1 MPEKTHATLREL
13 QELDRKIAEAED
25 KIRSFDPQLAEV
37 DAPALQLEQDVTTTR
52 ARLREMKVDER
63 RIELA
68 ADEKRQR
75 IKKLQERMNQVRNV
89 REEAAVST
97 EIQMLKRALDGE
109 EQEAL
114 TLIDQIRRMD
124 LRLAEQ
130 ESQLEEARTAL
141 GPRQSEL
148 LGAKADAEREL
159 SSLRE
164 QRLATTIGMAPKQL
178 RTYEGIRGAG
188 RRQAVSELTADGA
201 CGNCF
206 SMIPLQLQNE
216 VRVTGSM
223 VRCEA
228 CGVILTLSKQ
238 DAGA

>member
-1 MPEKTHATLREL
+1 
-13 QELDRKIAEAED
+13 
-25 KIRSFDPQLAEV
+25 
-37 DAPALQLEQDVTTTR
+37 
-52 ARLREMKVDER
+52 MKVDER

-75 IKKLQERMNQVRNV
+75 IRKLVERQNQLRNV
-89 REEAAVST
+89 REVAAVSA
-97 EIQMLKRALDGE
+97 EMDMLKRALDGE

-114 TLIDQIRRMD
+114 TLIDQIRRME

-130 ESQLEEARTAL
+130 ESQLTQARADL

-148 LGAKADAEREL
+148 MTARAEAEREL

-188 RRQAVSELTADGA
+188 RRQAVAELTADGA

-216 VRVTGSM
+216 VRTAGSM

-228 CGVILTLSKQ
+228 CGVILTISRL
-238 DAGA
+238 DAEA

>member
-1 MPEKTHATLREL
+1 MPEKMHATLREL
-13 QELDRKIAEAED
+13 QDLDKRIAEAED
-25 KIRSFDPQLAEV
+25 KIRAFEPQLAEV
-37 DAPALQLEQDVTTTR
+37 DAPALQLEQDVSNTR
-52 ARLREMKVDER
+52 ARLKEMKVDER

-75 IKKLQERMNQVRNV
+75 IRKLQERLNQVRNV
-89 REEAAVST
+89 REEAAVSA
-97 EIQMLKRALDGE
+97 EMQMLKRALDGE

-114 TLIDQIRRMD
+114 TLIEQIRR
-124 LRLAEQ
+124 LETRLAEQ
-130 ESQLEEARTAL
+130 ETALEEARAQL
-141 GPRQSEL
+141 GPRLNEL
-148 LGAKADAEREL
+148 LAAKSNAEKEL

-164 QRLATTIGMAPKQL
+164 QRLATTLEMSPKQL

-188 RRQAVSELTADGA
+188 RRLAVAELTVDGA

-216 VRVTGSM
+216 VRTTGSM

-228 CGVILTLSKQ
+228 CGVILTLARQEGS
-238 DAGA
+238 A

>member
-1 MPEKTHATLREL
+1 MPEKTHDTLREL

-37 DAPALQLEQDVTTTR
+37 DAPVLQLEQDVTTTR
-52 ARLREMKVDER
+52 ARLKEMKVDER

-68 ADEKRQR
+68 ADEKRLR
-75 IKKLQERMNQVRNV
+75 IKKLAERLNQVRNV
-89 REEAAVST
+89 REEAAVSA
-97 EIQMLKRALDGE
+97 EMQMLKRALDGE

-114 TLIDQIRRMD
+114 TLIDQIRRLD

-130 ESQLEEARTAL
+130 ESQLEQGRAEL
-141 GPRQSEL
+141 GPRRSEL
-148 LGAKADAEREL
+148 LGAKAEAEREL
-159 SSLRE
+159 TAMRE
-164 QRLATTIGMAPKQL
+164 QRAATTGGMVPQQL